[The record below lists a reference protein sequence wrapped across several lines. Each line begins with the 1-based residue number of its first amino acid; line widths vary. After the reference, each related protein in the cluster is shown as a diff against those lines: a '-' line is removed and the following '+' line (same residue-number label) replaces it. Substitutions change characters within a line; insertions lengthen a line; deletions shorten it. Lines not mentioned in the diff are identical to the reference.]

1 MYEIEE
7 VNNLKQIVLPQYFW
21 YGRDPLPLYF
31 PEEWDIHVC
40 QMAGDALPVLTQDQ
54 IEQKINSPVG
64 TDRLEELAKG
74 KKEVAIVVDD
84 LTRPTE
90 ASLIIP
96 HVLKAIKKAGIPD
109 NCIRFLIALGSHGAH
124 TAEDFRKKLGEE
136 IVENFGAF
144 NHNCYE
150 NCTDIG
156 QTSSG
161 MRLKINAELMQC
173 DLKIGIGAILPHIY
187 VGYSGGGKL
196 FLPGMSDINT
206 MHAFHSFL
214 KPEKMGKEDSA
225 NPMVKEIEDAV
236 RLIGI
241 DFKIDVLVN
250 TQGQMIDLFA
260 GDCQAQFKEG
270 IKKASQVYLTD
281 KPSDMDIIVSN
292 AHIKVNE
299 GDIALLNGI
308 KIVKAKEGS
317 CVLILNSPTGQMTH
331 YLMRRFGKFIG
342 GKQAVT
348 RVRMPEETD
357 IFIYSK
363 YKDTTTF
370 DPIEDQAR
378 FIWKKDWSG
387 IIDNLVNKHGLR
399 DVRVGIIPDG
409 TIQYFAST

>member
-1 MYEIEE
+1 MYEVEKIH
-7 VNNLKQIVLPQYFW
+7 NRKRIVLPQYFW
-21 YGRDPLPLYF
+21 YGRDPLQLHF
-31 PEEWDIHVC
+31 PEEWDVKVC
-40 QMAGDALPVLTQDQ
+40 QMPGDAFPVLNRDQ
-54 IEQKINSPVG
+54 IEQKINSPIG
-64 TDRLEELAKG
+64 TDSLERLAKG

-96 HVLKAIKKAGIPD
+96 HVLKAIKKAAIPD

-136 IVENFGAF
+136 IVENYGVY

-161 MRLKINAELMQC
+161 MRIRINSELMHC
-173 DLKIGIGAILPHIY
+173 DLKIGIGSILPHIY

-196 FLPGMSDINT
+196 FLPGMVDIDT

-214 KPEKMGKEDSA
+214 KPEKMGKEEPT
-225 NPMVKEIEDAV
+225 NPMVKEIEEAV
-236 RLIGI
+236 RLIGV
-241 DFKIDVLVN
+241 DYKIDVLVN
-250 TQGQMIDLFA
+250 TRGQMIDLFA
-260 GDCQAQFKEG
+260 GDCQAQFREG
-270 IKKASQVYLTD
+270 TKKASQVYLTE
-281 KPSDMDIIVSN
+281 KPGDMDVVISN
-292 AHIKVNE
+292 AHIKANE

-308 KIVKAKEGS
+308 KAVKPKQGS
-317 CVLILNSPTGQMTH
+317 CVLLLNSPTGQMTH

-348 RVRMPEETD
+348 RVRMPEHTD

-363 YKDTTTF
+363 Y
-370 DPIEDQAR
+370 
-378 FIWKKDWSG
+378 
-387 IIDNLVNKHGLR
+387 N
-399 DVRVGIIPDG
+399 
-409 TIQYFAST
+409 